1 MIELLDTREQMIIR
15 VAGVEAGWVNN
26 PNDKGGETNHGIT
39 KAVALENRDEL
50 QKRFGWDGN
59 MKNLTQP
66 MALWLYGLKYW
77 DKMMLDAI
85 YQISP
90 SCADKML
97 DIGINSGTAAA
108 VTILQKFLSAL
119 NVQATLYPDL
129 ELDGGM
135 GTKTIGA
142 LNTLIAKR
150 GKKEVVQRLAM
161 ALMAYQVVNAIEI
174 SNGRAA
180 NETFTWGWLNRQWDG
195 VIRYIGLTK

>member
-1 MIELLDTREQMIIR
+1 MIELTDTRDQMIIR
-15 VAGVEAGWVNN
+15 IAGVEAGYVNN

-39 KAVALENRDEL
+39 KAVALENAAEL
-50 QKRFGWDGN
+50 QKRFQWDGT
-59 MKNLTQP
+59 MKNLSQP
-66 MALWLYGLKYW
+66 MALWLYGVKYW

-129 ELDGGM
+129 ALDGGM
-135 GTKTIGA
+135 GTKTVAA
-142 LNTLIAKR
+142 LNTLIDKR
-150 GKKEVVQRLAM
+150 GKQMVVQRLAM
-161 ALMAYQVVNAIEI
+161 ALMSYQVVNAIEI

-180 NETFTWGWLNRQWDG
+180 NETFTWGWLNRQWEG

>member
-1 MIELLDTREQMIIR
+1 MIELTDTRDQMITRI
-15 VAGVEAGWVNN
+15 AGVEAGYVNN

-39 KAVALENRDEL
+39 KAVALENSADL
-50 QKRFGWDGN
+50 QKLFQWDGT
-59 MKNLTQP
+59 MKNLSSAA
-66 MALWLYGLKYW
+66 ALWIYKQKYW

-97 DIGINSGTAAA
+97 DIGINSGTAAS

-129 ELDGGM
+129 ALDGGM

-150 GKKEVVQRLAM
+150 GQKEVVQRLAM
-161 ALMAYQVVNAIEI
+161 ALMSYQVVNAIEI

>member
-1 MIELLDTREQMIIR
+1 MIELLDTREQMIVR

-129 ELDGGM
+129 ALDGGM

-150 GKKEVVQRLAM
+150 GQKEVVQRLAM
-161 ALMAYQVVNAIEI
+161 TLMSYQVVNAIEI